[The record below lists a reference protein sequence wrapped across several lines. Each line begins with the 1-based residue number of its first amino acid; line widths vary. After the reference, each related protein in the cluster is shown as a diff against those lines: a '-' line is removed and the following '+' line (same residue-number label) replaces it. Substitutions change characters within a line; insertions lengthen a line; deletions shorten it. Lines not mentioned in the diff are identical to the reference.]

1 MRMACVL
8 LIVFWVLF
16 PISTYAEIYRY
27 TDQNGVLRFTDNIG
41 NVPENQRE
49 DILTYSDTDNTSKPK
64 KQVQD
69 AVEHRTETNKFQ
81 QDRPLEDRLIKIKAE
96 LDKEHAK
103 LMKHLESFSKERE
116 ILSTQTTSKDYKE
129 KVKYFN
135 ERLTDYEKRRR
146 LFQKKLDAYNA
157 KIAK

>member
-1 MRMACVL
+1 MVCVL

-16 PISTYAEIYRY
+16 PISAYAEVYRY

-41 NVPENQRE
+41 NVPENQRK
-49 DILTYSDTDNTSKPK
+49 DALNYSGRDNTSKPE

-69 AVEHRTETNKFQ
+69 ALEHGTKINRFGE
-81 QDRPLEDRLIKIKAE
+81 DRPLADQLTNVKAE

-103 LMKHLESFSKERE
+103 LMKHLENFSNERE
-116 ILSTQTTSKDYKE
+116 VLSTQTTSKDYKE
-129 KVKYFN
+129 KVKYFH
-135 ERLTDYEKRRR
+135 ERLADYEKRRK
-146 LFQKKLDAYNA
+146 LLQKKLDAYNA

>member
-16 PISTYAEIYRY
+16 PTSAYAEIYRY
-27 TDQNGVLRFTDNIG
+27 TDQNGVLRFTDNIA
-41 NVPENQRE
+41 NVPENQRK
-49 DILTYSDTDNTSKPK
+49 DVLNYSETGNTSKPE

-69 AVEHRTETNKFQ
+69 AVEHRTEIKKFQ
-81 QDRPLEDRLIKIKAE
+81 EDRPLADRLIKVKAE

-103 LMKHLESFSKERE
+103 LMKQLESFSKERE
-116 ILSTQTTSKDYKE
+116 ILSTHTTSRDYKE

-135 ERLTDYEKRRR
+135 ERLSDYEKRRR
-146 LFQKKLDAYNA
+146 LFQEKLDAYNA